1 MSLSKQGR
9 RNAALSDIWLL
20 GRNKLLFRGSE
31 REEPSDPPSPGK
43 DAMEMHRTLI
53 EIASVL
59 LVAAYMAAYLLN
71 PLPW

>member
-1 MSLSKQGR
+1 
-9 RNAALSDIWLL
+9 
-20 GRNKLLFRGSE
+20 
-31 REEPSDPPSPGK
+31 
-43 DAMEMHRTLI
+43 MEMHRTLI